1 MPSDRLDQ
9 LSVAFGGFCQAV
21 RSGVAQIVDC
31 LFNAKCFAQLS
42 DGLFNARVFQLFA
55 RQFIADDKLANPLGI
70 IQNFIEALSKRQKQF
85 LASFAL
91 SDPGAALAALVAEN
105 DLVPAEIQNV
115 SDALA
120 SVDA

>member
-9 LSVAFGGFCQAV
+9 LSVAFGGLGQAM
-21 RSGVAQIVDC
+21 RSGVAQIVDG
-31 LFNAKCFAQLS
+31 FFDAQLVTQFS

-105 DLVPAEIQNV
+105 DLVPAEI
-115 SDALA
+115 
-120 SVDA
+120 

>member
-21 RSGVAQIVDC
+21 RSGVAQIVDR

>member
-91 SDPGAALAALVAEN
+91 RDPGAALAALVAEN

>member
-9 LSVAFGGFCQAV
+9 LSVAFGGFCQAM

-91 SDPGAALAALVAEN
+91 RDPGAALAALVAEN

>member
-9 LSVAFGGFCQAV
+9 LSVAFGGFCQAM

-31 LFNAKCFAQLS
+31 LLNAKCFAQLS

-91 SDPGAALAALVAEN
+91 RDPGAALAALVAEN

>member
-9 LSVAFGGFCQAV
+9 LSVAFGGFCQAM

>member
-1 MPSDRLDQ
+1 M
-9 LSVAFGGFCQAV
+9 
-21 RSGVAQIVDC
+21 RSGVAQIVDR

-91 SDPGAALAALVAEN
+91 SDSGAALAALVAEN

>member
-1 MPSDRLDQ
+1 MTSDRLDQ
-9 LSVAFGGFCQAV
+9 LRVAFRGFCQAV

-31 LFNAKCFAQLS
+31 LFDAQLVTQFS
-42 DGLFNARVFQLFA
+42 DSLFNARVFQLFA
-55 RQFIADDKLANPLGI
+55 RQFIADDELANPLGI
-70 IQNFIEALSKRQKQF
+70 IQNFVEALSKRQKQF

-91 SDPGAALAALVAEN
+91 RDPGAALAALVAEN